1 MSELSIRTLI
11 DETERDLHALQGS
24 WKQIGH
30 EADGL
35 SEPPDEHGAPG
46 ALTTFAGNQFV
57 VRGVDGVLLLAGT
70 FTIDASNRPKAI
82 TWTDSM
88 GPDQGKQLPAIYKLE
103 ADFLVFIAG
112 DEGSPRPT
120 VFQTSIGQTKRTFVR
135 QR

>member
-1 MSELSIRTLI
+1 MSELPIRTLM
-11 DETERDLHALQGS
+11 DDTERDLRALQGS

-46 ALTTFAGNQFV
+46 AITTFAGSQFV
-57 VRGVDGVLLLAGT
+57 VRGLDGSLILAGT
-70 FTIDASNRPKAI
+70 FTIDASIRPKAI

-88 GPDQGKQLPAIYKLE
+88 GPDRGKPLPAIYKLE

-112 DEGSPRPT
+112 DGGSPRPT
-120 VFQTSIGQTKRTFVR
+120 IFQTSVGQTMRTFVR